1 MCFHVI
7 NSASRFLL
15 ALAQGRHVEFCMFD
29 SFHLV
34 AAFNLNLFVVNC
46 VDTPIIRSCSALK
59 VSGSRI
65 SDFVVMS
72 FLD

>member
-1 MCFHVI
+1 
-7 NSASRFLL
+7 L
-15 ALAQGRHVEFCMFD
+15 A
-29 SFHLV
+29 

-46 VDTPIIRSCSALK
+46 VDTPIIRSYSALK